1 MEDWSREWML
11 GENRRR
17 SQCLGSVRQWG
28 EPQGQSRSFSSFL
41 HLSIMLQ
48 HIPCPL
54 WKQLSQRMEVSWLWF
69 LNKIERSAPPPHP
82 PVVWASFYLGRTM
95 MEIHEMVGIER
106 QLRFALGQ
114 LNSFFSGGTRSTV
127 LEMCLL
133 PSLSLSSYSY
143 LLSPKAV
150 SCGIMTQ
157 KWALCQ
163 SSSSYISY
171 SHCEKEG
178 STVSFERWSLCF
190 FPPSTKVDASRFP
203 NIGER
208 IS

>member
-1 MEDWSREWML
+1 
-11 GENRRR
+11 
-17 SQCLGSVRQWG
+17 
-28 EPQGQSRSFSSFL
+28 
-41 HLSIMLQ
+41 
-48 HIPCPL
+48 
-54 WKQLSQRMEVSWLWF
+54 
-69 LNKIERSAPPPHP
+69 
-82 PVVWASFYLGRTM
+82 
-95 MEIHEMVGIER
+95 MEIHEMVEIER
-106 QLRFALGQ
+106 QLHFALGQ

>member
-69 LNKIERSAPPPHP
+69 LNKIERSAPPHP

-114 LNSFFSGGTRSTV
+114 LNSFFFRWHQEHSSGNVPSSFPFSV
-127 LEMCLL
+127 LLFLSPLSQSSELWDYDPEMGLVSIFQFLHFLL
-133 PSLSLSSYSY
+133 PLWEGREHCIIWTMVIMLF
-143 LLSPKAV
+143 SP
-150 SCGIMTQ
+150 I
-157 KWALCQ
+157 
-163 SSSSYISY
+163 
-171 SHCEKEG
+171 H
-178 STVSFERWSLCF
+178 
-190 FPPSTKVDASRFP
+190 
-203 NIGER
+203 
-208 IS
+208 